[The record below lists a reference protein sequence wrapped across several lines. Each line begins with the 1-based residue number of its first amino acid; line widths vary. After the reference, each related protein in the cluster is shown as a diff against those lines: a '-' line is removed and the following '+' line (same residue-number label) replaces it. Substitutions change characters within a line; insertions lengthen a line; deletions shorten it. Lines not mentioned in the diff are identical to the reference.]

1 MRASAPARQREC
13 QRADYDSRRTG
24 NRFLDTGST
33 PVIST
38 LEVMQIMISMEKEL
52 TKEEMAW
59 AKGLTLFS
67 LY

>member
-1 MRASAPARQREC
+1 MN
-13 QRADYDSRRTG
+13 YDSRRTG
-24 NRFLDTGST
+24 NWFLDTGST